1 MRLYQRFPSSFART
15 LVPAAGAFLF
25 ASGIAL
31 SASGQTAPTPTP
43 TARALQAPAS
53 PPSPVA
59 DGTPISME
67 EAVRM
72 ALENNLGIQQ
82 ERLNPQ
88 IQTLGI
94 ARANAAFAPELFST
108 LSRGSSTAPPTDFL
122 SLGRAGDIVTNTN
135 FRTQAGMQQALP
147 FGGASYGVSFDGSR
161 AVSNAPRVPFSP
173 QLGSNLNAQFTQPL
187 LRNFRIDSRRQQLLL
202 AHTQQSIADIQL
214 QQRITQTSR
223 NVRAAYYNL
232 VGAIAGLEV
241 AQQSLELSRESLR
254 NNQTRVE
261 VGTMAP
267 IDIVAAEAE
276 VASNEENVI
285 IQEAAIQTAQDQ
297 LRTLVM
303 NPQQPG
309 FWTAKFRPT
318 DQPMLA
324 PQVIDVDAAIKNAL
338 ANRTDI
344 LEFKRQMETTDI
356 NLKLAQNQRLPG
368 VDLTGRYGVT
378 GVGGTQF
385 SFKNTGPNGEI
396 LDVPERTIGAVR
408 SFSDVLRDVF
418 GNNFRTWSLAV
429 NVSYPLGT
437 SEADTAVAQGKLQ
450 KQQQQTT
457 LEALEMQ
464 VATAVRQAGRQVNT
478 TLKRVEATRRA
489 RELAEKRLEAEQKR
503 FTVGLSTTFE
513 LFQAQRD
520 LSRARQNE
528 LNATIDYNQS
538 LVDFEAV
545 QVAPIGGGGFAR

>member
-1 MRLYQRFPSSFART
+1 MRLYQRFPASFARGVLT
-15 LVPAAGAFLF
+15 AAGAFLF
-25 ASGIAL
+25 VSGTAL
-31 SASGQTAPTPTP
+31 SASGQTTPAPTP
-43 TARALQAPAS
+43 TARALQAPAL

-59 DGTPISME
+59 DGAPISMD
-67 EAVRM
+67 EAVKM

-94 ARANAAFAPELFST
+94 ARASGAFKPELV
-108 LSRGSSTAPPTDFL
+108 SRLNRRSSTNPPTNFL
-122 SLGRAGDIVTNTN
+122 EQGAATVTNTD
-135 FRTQAGMQQALP
+135 FSTEAGVRQVLP
-147 FGGASYGVSFDGSR
+147 FAGSSYAVSFDGSR
-161 AVSNAPRVPFSP
+161 AVSNAPRVPFTP
-173 QLGSNLNAQFTQPL
+173 QLGSTLNAQFVQPL
-187 LRNFRIDSRRQQLLL
+187 LRNFKIDSLRQQVLV
-202 AHTQQSIADIQL
+202 AHTQQQIADIQL
-214 QQRITQTSR
+214 QQRVTQTSR

-267 IDIVAAEAE
+267 IDIVAAQAE

-303 NPQQPG
+303 NPRQPG

-318 DQPMLA
+318 DQPVLA
-324 PQVIDVDAAIKNAL
+324 SQAIDVEAAIKNAL
-338 ANRTDI
+338 ANRSDL
-344 LEFKRQMETTDI
+344 LEFKREMEITDL

-368 VDLTGRYGVT
+368 VDLTAQYGVT
-378 GVGGTQF
+378 GVGGTLYT
-385 SFKNTGPNGEI
+385 FKTTGPNGEI
-396 LDVPERTIGAVR
+396 LDVPERSIGAIR

-418 GNNFRTWSLAV
+418 GNDFRTWSVAV

-437 SEADTAVAQGKLQ
+437 SQADAAVAQGKLQ

-457 LEALEMQ
+457 LEAFEME
-464 VATAVRQAGRQVNT
+464 VARAVREAGRQVNT
-478 TLKRVEATRRA
+478 NLKRVEATRKA

-520 LSRARQNE
+520 LSRARQSE
-528 LNATIDYNQS
+528 LNATIDYNRS

-545 QVAPIGGGGFAR
+545 QTVPVGGGR